1 MKNNNKNFN
10 FSQTYFGFETCK
22 SILGVG
28 SNTMSKLIDLNLV
41 AVLDDD
47 ANQRNQKYAGYD
59 IEYLTSA
66 RNRPLLIPE
75 GEIALVCSMGIE
87 EHNGIPSLY
96 LSGVWDQYY
105 DFLNQVQQF
114 VLPEVWEKIKTHKYR
129 ITGEWRV
136 KKEDADELVKNNS
149 IVVASYGG
157 FILDGAR
164 IVEELDMNQFRQK
177 GGRYFI
183 VEPFNKQDR
192 SNYAHNYLES
202 KQGPACKVVTSK
214 YLQGEI

>member
-1 MKNNNKNFN
+1 MQNNNKNFCFN
-10 FSQTYFGFETCK
+10 QTYFGFETCK

-41 AVLDDD
+41 AVLDDN

-66 RNRPLLIPE
+66 RNRPFLIPE

-96 LSGVWDQYY
+96 LSGVWDKYY
-105 DFLNQVQQF
+105 DFLNQVEDF
-114 VLPEVWEKIKTHKYR
+114 VTPEDWEKIKTHKYR

-136 KKEDADELVKNNS
+136 KKEDADELVSNNG
-149 IVVASYGG
+149 IVVASYAG
-157 FILDGAR
+157 FILDGGR
-164 IVEELDMNQFRQK
+164 IIQELDMKQFSEK

-183 VEPFNKQDR
+183 VEPFNLKDK
-192 SNYAHNYLES
+192 SNYAHNFLES
-202 KQGPACKVVTSK
+202 RPGPANKVFTSEE
-214 YLQGEI
+214 LQREI